1 MPIMFHHSY
10 GSFGK
15 GDSLLEKGNSRHPAG
30 GRNAHISCICAESGH
45 EIIISLESGKSIAAI
60 KHKCSNVYL

>member
-15 GDSLLEKGNSRHPAG
+15 VDSLMEKLNSRHPAG
-30 GRNAHISCICAESGH
+30 GRNAHISRICAESGR
-45 EIIISLESGKSIAAI
+45 ESVISLESGKSIAAI